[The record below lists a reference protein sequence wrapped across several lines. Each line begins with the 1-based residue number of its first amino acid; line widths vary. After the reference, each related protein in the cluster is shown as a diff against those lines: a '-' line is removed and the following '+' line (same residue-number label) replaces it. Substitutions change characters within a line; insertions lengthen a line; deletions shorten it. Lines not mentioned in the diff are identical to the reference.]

1 MDDSPK
7 QMIEHLPSS
16 ESNNSERG
24 FCAPNLQELQ
34 FQNVLANV
42 DNGIVFLDKEFNVLY
57 INQKCKD
64 IWEYPDGLD
73 YDNIT
78 LYELIDASLKDADF
92 TDTKLSDI
100 ERKRIINGFIGAL
113 RLGDTGPEIVNRGEK
128 TLVQSSIKLDD
139 HYLLTFND
147 ITLMHRREQQFE
159 SVLNNIDYGILFLDK
174 DLNVLHMNARFID
187 MWEFDESIQDQ
198 KNLTMRELMELSQE
212 ENDPVENGYADY
224 SWDEVIK
231 VREDMVRAGNYGP
244 EILYRESGKV
254 FVHSHVKVDG
264 THLLTYFDITDLKQ
278 RETELEEARLLAESA
293 EQAKS
298 EFLANMSHEIR
309 TPMNGVMGM
318 AQLLAA
324 TELDA
329 KQKMFAN
336 TIVNSGETLLTVIN
350 DILDFSKID
359 AGQMELTLEPF
370 SLYETAHDI
379 ATLVSA
385 SIKSKGLEIILRVA
399 PDIPNVVV
407 GDDIRIRQIVTNI
420 VGNAV
425 KFTDDGHVFINVD
438 ATQSAKNDHAQIR
451 ISVTDTGIGISNDQ
465 IETIFSKFSQAD
477 SSATKK
483 FEGTGLGLS
492 IASSLVDLMDGEIGV
507 ESELG
512 KGSTFWFEIDLPIA
526 NPSQKQA
533 TSFSFGQNARVL
545 VIDDHLLCRNI
556 LQEYLTHWGIE
567 NAACVSA
574 NEGMA
579 MLLAM
584 RNKGIIPDAVLVD
597 YHMDHIN
604 GAEFVENL
612 LCDDKF
618 KEIPVI
624 LMAQVAK
631 TGNADIAR
639 VSDHCKIVSKPFCVN
654 ILKPALCEI
663 LDPSENVQPKIAS

>member
-1 MDDSPK
+1 M
-7 QMIEHLPSS
+7 
-16 ESNNSERG
+16 
-24 FCAPNLQELQ
+24 
-34 FQNVLANV
+34 
-42 DNGIVFLDKEFNVLY
+42 
-57 INQKCKD
+57 
-64 IWEYPDGLD
+64 
-73 YDNIT
+73 
-78 LYELIDASLKDADF
+78 
-92 TDTKLSDI
+92 
-100 ERKRIINGFIGAL
+100 
-113 RLGDTGPEIVNRGEK
+113 
-128 TLVQSSIKLDD
+128 
-139 HYLLTFND
+139 
-147 ITLMHRREQQFE
+147 
-159 SVLNNIDYGILFLDK
+159 NNIDYGILFLDK

-212 ENDPVENGYADY
+212 ENDPVENGFSDY

-278 RETELEEARLLAESA
+278 REAELEDARRLAESA

-318 AQLLAA
+318 AQLLKG

-370 SLYETAHDI
+370 SIYETAHDI

-399 PDIPNVVV
+399 PDIPERLI
-407 GDDIRIRQIVTNI
+407 GDDIRIRQIITNI

-438 ATQSAKNDHAQIR
+438 ATQSVKEDHSQIR
-451 ISVTDTGIGISNDQ
+451 ISVTDTGIGISDDQ
-465 IETIFSKFSQAD
+465 VETIFSKFSQAD

-492 IASSLVDLMDGEIGV
+492 IASSLVELMEGEIGV
-507 ESELG
+507 ESELDV
-512 KGSTFWFEIDLPIA
+512 GSTFWFEIDLPLA
-526 NPSQKQA
+526 SQVQEQAPSFVEGK
-533 TSFSFGQNARVL
+533 NARVL
-545 VIDDHLLCRNI
+545 VIDDHDLCRNI

-567 NAACVSA
+567 NVACVSA

-584 RNKGIIPDAVLVD
+584 RNKGFIPDAVLVD
-597 YHMDHIN
+597 YHMDNIN

-631 TGNADIAR
+631 TGNEDIAR
-639 VSDHCKIVSKPFCVN
+639 ISDHCKIISKPFCVN

-663 LDPSENVQPKIAS
+663 LDPSEKVQPKIAS

>member
-1 MDDSPK
+1 MDNSPD
-7 QMIEHLPSS
+7 QIIEQIPSS
-16 ESNNSERG
+16 ESQNSERG
-24 FCAPNLQELQ
+24 FNTPKLRELQ
-34 FQNVLANV
+34 FQNVLTNV
-42 DNGIVFLDKEFNVLY
+42 DNGIVFLDKNFNVLY
-57 INQKCKD
+57 INQRCKD

-73 YDNIT
+73 YSNIT
-78 LYELIDASLKDADF
+78 LHELIDASLSEADF
-92 TDTKLSDI
+92 TETALTQV
-100 ERKRIINGFIGAL
+100 ERNRIIEGFVGAL
-113 RLGDTGPEIVNRGEK
+113 KLGDTGPEIVNRGEK

-147 ITLMHRREQQFE
+147 ITLMHRQEQQFE
-159 SVLNNIDYGILFLDK
+159 SVLNNIDYGILFLDRG
-174 DLNVLHMNARFID
+174 LNVLHMNARFID
-187 MWEFDESIQDQ
+187 MWEFDQSIGD
-198 KNLTMRELMELSQE
+198 KNLTLRELMELSQE
-212 ENDPVENGYADY
+212 ENDPVENGYADF
-224 SWDEVIK
+224 SWDDVIK
-231 VREDMVRAGNYGP
+231 EREKMVRDGNYGP

-254 FVHSHVKVDG
+254 FVHSHVKVDD

-278 RETELEEARLLAESA
+278 REAELEDARRLAESA

-318 AQLLAA
+318 AQLLAG
-324 TELDA
+324 TELDS

-370 SLYETAHDI
+370 SLFETAHDI

-385 SIKSKGLEIILRVA
+385 SIKSQGLEIILRVA
-399 PDIPNVVV
+399 PDIPELLI

-425 KFTDDGHVFINVD
+425 KFTDDGHVFLNVD
-438 ATQSAKNDHAQIR
+438 ATQSAKDGHSQIR
-451 ISVTDTGIGISNDQ
+451 ISVTDTGIGISDDQ
-465 IETIFSKFSQAD
+465 VETIFSKFSQAD

-512 KGSTFWFEIDLPIA
+512 VGSTFWFEIDLPVA
-526 NPSQKQA
+526 VPVQAQEPSFVP
-533 TSFSFGQNARVL
+533 SENARVL
-545 VIDDHLLCRNI
+545 IIDDHDLCRNI
-556 LQEYLTHWGIE
+556 LGEYLTDWGIE

-579 MLLAM
+579 MLVAM
-584 RNKGIIPDAVLVD
+584 RNQDMIPDVLLVD
-597 YHMDHIN
+597 YHMDDIN

-612 LCDDKF
+612 RCDDQF
-618 KEIPVI
+618 QNIPVI

-631 TGNADIAR
+631 TGNADIAKI
-639 VSDHCKIVSKPFCVN
+639 SEHCKIVSKPFCVN
-654 ILKPALCEI
+654 ILKSALAEL
-663 LDPSENVQPKIAS
+663 LDSTPEDQSKIAS

>member
-1 MDDSPK
+1 MDKSPE
-7 QMIEHLPSS
+7 QIIEKIPSS
-16 ESNNSERG
+16 ESHNSERG
-24 FCAPNLQELQ
+24 FNTPKLRELQ
-34 FQNVLANV
+34 FQNVLTNV
-42 DNGIVFLDKEFNVLY
+42 DNGIVFLDKDFNVLY
-57 INQKCKD
+57 INQRCKD

-73 YDNIT
+73 YSNIT
-78 LYELIDASLKDADF
+78 LHELIDASLNEADF
-92 TDTKLSDI
+92 TETALTPV
-100 ERKRIINGFIGAL
+100 ERNRIIEGFVGAL
-113 RLGDTGPEIVNRGEK
+113 KLGDTGPEIVNRGEK

-147 ITLMHRREQQFE
+147 ITLMHRQEQQFE
-159 SVLNNIDYGILFLDK
+159 SVLNNIDYGILFLDRG
-174 DLNVLHMNARFID
+174 LNVLHMNARFID

-198 KNLTMRELMELSQE
+198 KNLTMRELMDLAQD
-212 ENDPVENGYADY
+212 ENDPVENGYADF
-224 SWDEVIK
+224 SWEDIIK
-231 VREDMVRAGNYGP
+231 EREKMVRAGNYGP
-244 EILYRESGKV
+244 EILYRENGKV
-254 FVHSHVKVDG
+254 FVHSHVKVDD

-278 RETELEEARLLAESA
+278 REAELEDARRLAESA

-318 AQLLAA
+318 AQLLAG
-324 TELDA
+324 TELDS

-370 SLYETAHDI
+370 SLFETAHDI

-385 SIKSKGLEIILRVA
+385 SIKSQGLEIILRIA
-399 PDIPNVVV
+399 PDIPELLI

-425 KFTDDGHVFINVD
+425 KFTDDGHVFLNVD
-438 ATQSAKNDHAQIR
+438 ATQSAKDGHSQIR
-451 ISVTDTGIGISNDQ
+451 ISVTDTGIGISDDQ
-465 IETIFSKFSQAD
+465 VETIFSKFSQAD

-512 KGSTFWFEIDLPIA
+512 VGSTFWFEIDLPVASPIQEQE
-526 NPSQKQA
+526 PSFV
-533 TSFSFGQNARVL
+533 SRDNARVL
-545 VIDDHLLCRNI
+545 VIDDHDLCRNI
-556 LQEYLTHWGIE
+556 LGEYLTHWGIE

-579 MLLAM
+579 MLVAM
-584 RNKGIIPDAVLVD
+584 RNQDMIPDVVLVD
-597 YHMDHIN
+597 YHMDDIN

-612 LCDDKF
+612 RCDDKF
-618 KEIPVI
+618 QNIPVI

-631 TGNADIAR
+631 TGNADIAKI
-639 VSDHCKIVSKPFCVN
+639 SEHCKIVSKPFCVN
-654 ILKPALCEI
+654 ILKPALAEL
-663 LDPSENVQPKIAS
+663 LDSTPEDQSKIAS